1 MMPKKLARAV
11 RPKPARKAAKANRP
25 AATKAD
31 PDRGALLAVEGVDGS
46 GKSTQVHLL
55 HEWLRDM
62 GCKVFFSPWN
72 SSDLVRTAT
81 KRGKKEQ
88 LLTPTTFSLI
98 HATDFADRY
107 ERQILP
113 RLQAG
118 YIVLC
123 DRYVYTAF
131 ARDGVRG
138 CDASWLREL
147 YSFARPPDLALHFQV
162 PLQVSLDRILS
173 GRPDLKYHE
182 AGMDLDL
189 HPDIKESYKIFQG
202 RVHGLYQ
209 GMAKEFHF
217 DAIDSQG
224 DIQAIQAR
232 VRKLVASKVDLPRF
246 QVRSRVYRGGR
257 G

>member
-1 MMPKKLARAV
+1 MTAAAAATSPRKRKRA
-11 RPKPARKAAKANRP
+11 PRP
-25 AATKAD
+25 AAPAE
-31 PDRGALLAVEGVDGS
+31 PGALIAVEGVDGS

-55 HEWLRDM
+55 HQWLRDM
-62 GCKVFFSPWN
+62 GCKVHFSTWN
-72 SSDLVRTAT
+72 SSSLVKTAT

-123 DRYVYTAF
+123 DRYIYTAF

-138 CDASWLREL
+138 CDPAWLRKM
-147 YSFARPPDLALHFQV
+147 YDFARKPELTLHFHV

-182 AGMDLDL
+182 AGMDLGL
-189 HPDIKESYKIFQG
+189 HTDIKESYKIFQG

-209 GMAKEFHF
+209 GMAKEFRF
-217 DAIDSQG
+217 TSIDSTG
-224 DIQAIQAR
+224 EIHPIQAK
-232 VRKLVASKVDLPRF
+232 VRKLVTEAVDLA
-246 QVRSRVYRGGR
+246 QYQSRSRVYRGGEQ
-257 G
+257 

>member
-1 MMPKKLARAV
+1 MMA
-11 RPKPARKAAKANRP
+11 PASKAARRTARHARNGSAGGHDK
-25 AATKAD
+25 
-31 PDRGALLAVEGVDGS
+31 GALIAVEGVDGS

-62 GCKVFFSPWN
+62 GCKVFFTPWN

-138 CDASWLREL
+138 CDRAWLRQL
-147 YSFARPPDLALHFQV
+147 YSFARRPDLSLHFQV

-189 HPDIKESYKIFQG
+189 HDDIRESYKIFQG
-202 RVHGLYQ
+202 RIHDQYR
-209 GMAKEFHF
+209 GMFKEFGF
-217 DAIDSQG
+217 TRIDSTG
-224 DIQAIQAR
+224 DIHSIQSQVRGLVQDTIDLSTFQAR
-232 VRKLVASKVDLPRF
+232 
-246 QVRSRVYRGGR
+246 SRIYRR
-257 G
+257 GNT